1 MFVYLVPVRTF
12 TRLKSYYWER
22 PQAPQNILQFDAGIS
37 FGTLWV
43 IDRNFDLYYYNGYN
57 YELIKRK
64 FKYIGAGDAGIYAI
78 DPINNFIYNRKGAT
92 LGKPQGDEWQFLSE
106 NKKKI
111 QFIESAYNGY
121 IFGIDTE
128 GILYY
133 ARVNEVYNLDK
144 RWREVPLNL
153 KAGGR
158 IVERIELISC
168 GTYSCYLKSADGKLY
183 GAKAPFQNMKTV
195 TWEVD
200 RGNKFNAFIFSQ
212 FLGQNGF
219 KIFQQVYLLATKDS
233 YKYCHNPGISFFDL
247 AKKSNR
253 IIFFFRK

>member
-37 FGTLWV
+37 FRTLWV

-212 FLGQNGF
+212 F
-219 KIFQQVYLLATKDS
+219 
-233 YKYCHNPGISFFDL
+233 
-247 AKKSNR
+247 
-253 IIFFFRK
+253 